1 MKWILPGICIIALAA
16 GCTKKDES
24 TQPGVVNTADLLPK
38 ESEIS
43 SWSRQSGSDASWFAA
58 NTTQLSEKI
67 DGGFELFANHG
78 FVEAGMQKYAGTVNA
93 QPNVELE
100 AQIYHQGSEANAAG
114 VYDDPNNA
122 FANPIAPKN
131 PPSARAQITKD
142 IFSFTMKFAK
152 SKYYAR
158 LIIFSADDKAQDV
171 LEIFANNIA
180 AKIK

>member
-1 MKWILPGICIIALAA
+1 MKYLLLVICAAALAA
-16 GCTKKDES
+16 GCAKKDEA

-43 SWSRQSGSDASWFAA
+43 SWSRQSGSDAGWFAS

-78 FVEAGMQKYAGTVNA
+78 FVEAGMQKYSGTVNA

-100 AQIYHQGSEANAAG
+100 VQIYQQGSEANANG
-114 VYDDPNNA
+114 VFDDPNNA

-131 PPSARAQITKD
+131 PPSARAQITRD
-142 IFSFTMKFAK
+142 IFSFTMKFAR

-171 LEIFANNIA
+171 LEVFAGNIA